1 MRKNLILENAYGLEE
16 ETEVYEYI
24 DSLPP
29 GGVFYDLGACVGGFS
44 LYACSKGLKTVSFE
58 VDEENYLGM
67 ISNYNLNKKLFSS
80 DHYFN
85 PIQIGIA
92 DKKGKTFLR
101 IGQPWV
107 GGHHKTLDLEEYC
120 ASSGII
126 GEDKR
131 EVEVNSLDNI
141 IIEMNLPFPDY
152 MKVDIDGSEYSFIKG
167 AKKTLSRVKSII
179 IELLSEEEVYFPK
192 IIQELKDLGLEEI
205 ERAGTIPETEFG
217 LRNIKFARRKNVD

>member
-1 MRKNLILENAYGLEE
+1 M
-16 ETEVYEYI
+16 
-24 DSLPP
+24 
-29 GGVFYDLGACVGGFS
+29 
-44 LYACSKGLKTVSFE
+44 YACYKRLKTVSFE

-67 ISNYNLNKKLFSS
+67 ISNYNLNKKLFSP

-101 IGQPWV
+101 IGQHWV

-167 AKKTLSRVKSII
+167 AKKTLSGVKSII
-179 IELLSEEEVYFPK
+179 IELLSEEKVYFPK
-192 IIQELKDLGLEEI
+192 IIQELKNLGLEEI
-205 ERAGTIPETEFG
+205 ERGGIIPGTEFG
-217 LRNIKFARRKNVD
+217 LRNIKFARRKNVE